1 MASPAPPAPPALMAV
16 HSVSYSV
23 PAPAATTTTTTTVP
37 VPGDDLETELQQGT
51 LDPKMLCAEHDM
63 PLTHY
68 CREDRML
75 ECEVCLRRCNQG
87 GHRLVA
93 VAQTGEAIQAM
104 LEDVAQMGQR
114 IEQTTRA
121 LEASEMGVQELM
133 EDTFAKTQ
141 AAEDV
146 IINAM
151 SALRAQVDELQSRLL
166 RGLNVGA
173 YLAKTGLMRQKDAL
187 QACMEELGAVTETFD
202 SFREDRPTRVDE
214 VWDALAHANGVF
226 AQSRTLLAASD
237 PQHRRPE
244 FVLTNL
250 KSAQL
255 VPILRDAAQLQISL
269 YPTPQLEIPD
279 VLPNTLTLSWTL
291 SGASASDNNDKGAG
305 DDDDVES
312 QPVAYTYEVE
322 VRTSRGAGA
331 PSPSTAEA
339 PSEVFTTRRM
349 FYVFHVVPQEQYA
362 FRVRVVDADTHS
374 CGYWSELMYATAPP
388 AMGAQQD
395 ADARVRAV
403 PADRTALEAGGLGLR
418 ALPQAVLAARQ
429 LTVLRLGGN
438 QLASVPYGVAALAQL
453 TELDVR
459 DNRLAALPD
468 SLGLLG
474 ALETLDVSGNRLAAL
489 PETLGRLARLR
500 TLVASGNR
508 LAALPA
514 STGDLGALRRL
525 VADGNELARV
535 PPSLV
540 RLRALEELS
549 LAHNRLRRLPR
560 DLDGLRALQVLAL
573 AHNTLASVPDSL
585 ARLPALRVL
594 DLAHNRVRTLPAQ
607 LGALQQL
614 EVLRVGANALAALP
628 DSLAALT
635 ALQQLA
641 APANYLRALPPHL
654 GTLCRLTDVDL
665 ADNALAAV
673 PRELFL
679 LPRLRSLDLHGNPCA
694 PQYANAILATGNHV
708 VVTASPS
715 SSSSTAK

>member
-1 MASPAPPAPPALMAV
+1 MV
-16 HSVSYSV
+16 
-23 PAPAATTTTTTTVP
+23 
-37 VPGDDLETELQQGT
+37 
-51 LDPKMLCAEHDM
+51 
-63 PLTHY
+63 LTHY

-87 GHRLVA
+87 GHRLVP
-93 VAQTGEAIQAM
+93 VAETGAAIQAM
-104 LEDVAQMGQR
+104 LEDVGQLGEK
-114 IEQTTRA
+114 IEQTTHA
-121 LEASEMGVQELM
+121 LEESEVGVQELM

-151 SALRAQVDELQSRLL
+151 SALRAQVDELQSKLL

-173 YLAKTGLMRQKDAL
+173 YLAKTALMRQKDAL
-187 QACMEELGAVTETFD
+187 QACMEQLGAVTETFD

-226 AQSRTLLAASD
+226 AQSRALLAASN
-237 PQHRRPE
+237 PLHGRPE

-279 VLPNTLTLSWTL
+279 VMPNTLTLSWTL
-291 SGASASDNNDKGAG
+291 SGCAGCSSSGNSSEDGGNNGG
-305 DDDDVES
+305 NDDDDDDDQS
-312 QPVAYTYEVE
+312 QPVTYTYEVE

-362 FRVRVVDADTHS
+362 FRVRVVDAATHS

-388 AMGAQQD
+388 AMGAQQE

-403 PADRTALEAGGLGLR
+403 AADRTVLEAAGQGLR
-418 ALPQAVLAARQ
+418 AFPQAVLAARQ

-438 QLASVPYGVAALAQL
+438 ALASVPYGVAALAQL

-459 DNRLAALPD
+459 GNRLAALPE

-489 PETLGRLARLR
+489 PASLGRLARLR
-500 TLVASGNR
+500 TLVASDNR
-508 LAALPA
+508 LTALPA
-514 STGDLGALRRL
+514 STGDLGALRHL
-525 VADGNELARV
+525 VADRNELARV
-535 PPSLV
+535 PPALV
-540 RLRALEELS
+540 RLRALEQLS

-560 DLDGLRALQVLAL
+560 DLDGLRALQVLAV
-573 AHNTLASVPDSL
+573 ADNALASVPDSL

-594 DLAHNRVRTLPAQ
+594 DLAHNRVRALPAQ

-614 EVLRVGANALAALP
+614 EVLRVAGNALAALP

-635 ALQQLA
+635 ALQQLD

-654 GTLCRLTDVDL
+654 GALCRLTEVNL
-665 ADNALAAV
+665 ADNALTAL

-679 LPRLRSLDLHGNPCA
+679 LPLLRSLVLHGNPCA
-694 PQYANAILATGNHV
+694 PQYATAILATGNHV
-708 VVTASPS
+708 VVTAPPSNPS
-715 SSSSTAK
+715 SAK

>member
-1 MASPAPPAPPALMAV
+1 MEA
-16 HSVSYSV
+16 
-23 PAPAATTTTTTTVP
+23 
-37 VPGDDLETELQQGT
+37 ELQQGT

-63 PLTHY
+63 ELTHY
-68 CREDRML
+68 CREDRAL
-75 ECEVCLRRCNQG
+75 ECEVCMRRCNQG

-93 VAQTGEAIQAM
+93 VAQTGAAIQAM
-104 LEDVAQMGQR
+104 LEDVEQMGQK

-121 LEASEMGVQELM
+121 LEESEVGVQDLM

-166 RGLNVGA
+166 RGLNAGA
-173 YLAKTGLMRQKDAL
+173 YRAKTTLMRQKDAL
-187 QACMEELGAVTETFD
+187 QACMEDLAAVTETFD

-226 AQSRTLLAASD
+226 AQSRALLAAGN
-237 PQHRRPE
+237 PLHRPPE

-291 SGASASDNNDKGAG
+291 SGAAG
-305 DDDDVES
+305 SSNKDGGTSSKDDDGNDEQEELQQQEQEQESVE
-312 QPVAYTYEVE
+312 YTYEVE
-322 VRTSRGAGA
+322 VRTSKGVGG
-331 PSPSTAEA
+331 PSPSTSEA

-362 FRVRVVDADTHS
+362 FRVRVVDAETHS

-388 AMGAQQD
+388 AMGAQQE

-403 PADRTALEAGGLGLR
+403 PADRTALDAAGQGLR
-418 ALPQAVLAARQ
+418 AFPQAVLGARQ
-429 LTVLRLGGN
+429 LTALQLGGN
-438 QLASVPYGVAALAQL
+438 QLTAVPYGVAALGAL
-453 TELDVR
+453 TALDVR
-459 DNRLAALPD
+459 DNRLAALPE

-474 ALETLDVSGNRLAAL
+474 ALETLDVRGNRLAAL
-489 PETLGRLARLR
+489 PASLGRLARLR
-500 TLVASGNR
+500 TLDVSDNR
-508 LAALPA
+508 LTALPA
-514 STGDLGALRRL
+514 STGALAALRTL
-525 VADGNELARV
+525 VADRNELARV
-535 PPSLV
+535 PSSLT
-540 RLRALEELS
+540 RLRALETLS

-560 DLDGLRALQVLAL
+560 DIDGLRALQVLAAPDNAL
-573 AHNTLASVPDSL
+573 AAVPASL

-594 DLAHNRVRTLPAQ
+594 DLARNRVRALPAQ
-607 LGALQQL
+607 LGALPRL
-614 EVLRVGANALAALP
+614 EALRVGGNALAALP

-635 ALQQLA
+635 ALQQLS

-654 GTLCRLTDVDL
+654 GTLCRLADVDL
-665 ADNALAAV
+665 ADNALAAL

-679 LPRLRSLDLHGNPCA
+679 LPLLRSLVVHGNPCA
-694 PQYANAILATGNHV
+694 PQYAAAILATGEHV
-708 VVTASPS
+708 QVVPPPPS
-715 SSSSTAK
+715 SSSSAK